1 MGRIREAVVFLPL
14 VSLVVVAA
22 PRPDESHLSMSI
34 PFFDEITFWHW
45 LIAGVILAAFEILA
59 PGVVF
64 MWLGIASLIT
74 GVIAWA
80 LPDLSLEWQLV
91 VFAVLSMLSVVG
103 GRMYMKRNPKP
114 TDHPTLSRRGEQYI
128 GRRFILSE
136 AIHSGYGKI
145 KVDDSVWKVSGDDMA
160 EGTKVEVVAVEGA
173 VFKVVE
179 ARD

>member
-1 MGRIREAVVFLPL
+1 MFLPL

-22 PRPDESHLSMSI
+22 PLPGESHLSTST

-74 GVIAWA
+74 GGIAWV
-80 LPDLSLEWQLV
+80 LPDMSLEWQLV
-91 VFAVLSMLSVVG
+91 VFSVLSVLSVVG
-103 GRMYMKRNPKP
+103 GRMYMKRNPNP
-114 TDHPTLSRRGEQYI
+114 TDHPTLSRRGQQYI

-136 AIHSGYGKI
+136 AIVGGFGKI
-145 KVDDSVWKVSGDDMA
+145 KVDDSVWKVSGNDMA

-173 VFKVVE
+173 VFKVE